1 MISWKNLLLFIWFG
15 VPLLTVGCTETD
27 KDNYE
32 LVWSEEFDYTGLPD
46 ETKWNYDTIGNSYG
60 WGNNE
65 LQCYTVGRK
74 KNAYV
79 DGENLVITA
88 RKEAWDDFNY
98 TSARLTTKE
107 KGDWLYGRMEIKANI
122 PGGRG
127 IWPAIWML
135 PTDWAYGGWPE
146 SGEIDIME
154 HVGYES
160 DSIYTTVHTGAYNHA
175 IGTEVGKA
183 TFVPHCE
190 GAFCVYAIEWKK
202 DKIDFFIDDEKV
214 FTFDKHK
221 GGTDVWPFDK
231 RFHLILNV
239 AVGGHWGGLHGV
251 DDDIFPAKML
261 VDYVRVYKFLE

>member
-1 MISWKNLLLFIWFG
+1 MIFWKNLLLLITFG
-15 VPLLTVGCTETD
+15 FSVITAGCTQKD
-27 KDNYE
+27 KDNLE

-65 LQCYTVGRK
+65 LQYYTVARGE
-74 KNAYV
+74 NAYV
-79 DGENLVITA
+79 DGENLIITA

-98 TSARLTTKE
+98 TSARLTTQG
-107 KGDWLYGRMEIKANI
+107 KGDWLYGRMEIKAVI

-154 HVGYES
+154 HVGYEP
-160 DSIYTTVHTGAYNHA
+160 DSIYTTVHTGAFNHA
-175 IGTEVGKA
+175 IGTEVGKG
-183 TFVPHCE
+183 TYVPRCE
-190 GAFCVYAIEWKK
+190 NSFCVYAIEWREN
-202 DKIDFFIDDEKV
+202 KIDFFIDDEKV
-214 FTFDKHK
+214 FTFDKRK
-221 GGTDVWPFDK
+221 GGSDVWPFDK
-231 RFHLILNV
+231 RFYMILNV
-239 AVGGHWGGLHGV
+239 AVGGNWGGLHGV
-251 DDDIFPAKML
+251 DDDVFPARML